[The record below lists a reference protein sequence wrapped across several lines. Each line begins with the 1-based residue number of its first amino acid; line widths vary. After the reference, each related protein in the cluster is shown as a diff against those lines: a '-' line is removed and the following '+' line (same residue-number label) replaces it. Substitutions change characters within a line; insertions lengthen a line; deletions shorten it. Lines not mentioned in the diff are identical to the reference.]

1 MLKEEFDMNN
11 NTNMKS
17 VIFGWIMLAGAYVL
31 GRKHG
36 HEKCANEVKDVLLKG
51 FIKEKEEKGS

>member
-1 MLKEEFDMNN
+1 MRV

-17 VIFGWIMLAGAYVL
+17 VIFGWFMLAGAYVL

-36 HEKCANEVKDVLLKG
+36 HDKCASDVKDVLFKEL
-51 FIKEKEEKGS
+51 IKEKEEKGS

>member
-1 MLKEEFDMNN
+1 MNN